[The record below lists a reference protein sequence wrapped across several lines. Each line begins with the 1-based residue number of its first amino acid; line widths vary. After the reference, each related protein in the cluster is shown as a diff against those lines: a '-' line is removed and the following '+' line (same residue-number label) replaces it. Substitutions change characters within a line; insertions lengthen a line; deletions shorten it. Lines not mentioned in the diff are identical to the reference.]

1 MKFYV
6 GTVVSNIDRSQSGEM
21 LVRFPKLYDNSPQVV
36 TYTSPFCK
44 ANAGGFIAIPE
55 VGDQILALYNE
66 NPGSGENSIYYHST
80 IIKTEISNDPAPSNE
95 NFSPLRSSDS
105 KAQIYGEKNKPV
117 TQTFTNIAGAGL
129 YIQREF
135 TDSKISNNVTMRSEG
150 GEEVNVGPLG
160 VQLRNADGDSITLN
174 GPEPNDAYGARTMA
188 IQTQSSQEY
197 KCVAGDINMKI
208 VEGGDI
214 NIENNSFGI
223 FALPPWFG
231 NIRLK
236 SRFRDITLA
245 ALGPASK
252 VHIVTNGTQLIVDS
266 TGGVKI
272 VTAGD
277 INFAAP
283 TGNITMT
290 AGGSVR
296 IVGGTNSAL
305 PLPPTA
311 HFGNAGGI
319 TEVNGSPVAVN
330 NQPLVFNAGAPGSD
344 ITNSTPIAPA
354 PAVPGIPP
362 VIVTNDYGD
371 PGSAD

>member
-66 NPGSGENSIYYHST
+66 NPGAGENSIYYHST

-208 VEGGDI
+208 VDGGDI

-245 ALGPASK
+245 ALGPESK
-252 VHIVTNGTQLIVDS
+252 VHIVTNGTQVIVDS
-266 TGGVKI
+266 LGGVKI
-272 VTAGD
+272 VTAGNIDFAAGQD
-277 INFAAP
+277 IN
-283 TGNITMT
+283 MT
-290 AGGSVR
+290 AGGTVN
-296 IVGGTNSAL
+296 IVGNLGAQVGSVGGAASVNA
-305 PLPPTA
+305 PTV
-311 HFGNAGGI
+311 FI
-319 TEVNGSPVAVN
+319 N
-330 NQPLVFNAGAPGSD
+330 NQPFAFNAGPPGSD
-344 ITNSTPIAPA
+344 FTNSTPVPGAPA
-354 PAVPGIPP
+354 TPPIPP
-362 VIVTNDYGD
+362 VIVPNDYGD